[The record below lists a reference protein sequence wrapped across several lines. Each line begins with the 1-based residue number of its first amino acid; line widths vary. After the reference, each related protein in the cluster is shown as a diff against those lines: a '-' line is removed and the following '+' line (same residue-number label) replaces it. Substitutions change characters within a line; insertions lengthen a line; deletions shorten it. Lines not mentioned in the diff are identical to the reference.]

1 MKSICRPTPFASL
14 SPEASIL
21 AVLRVVI
28 FAIAVTAWP
37 MGIYAQLAP
46 GNLAGVSWGHI
57 HMNVSDVEEHVRIW
71 VEHFGGVRADVPVA
85 TVVLP
90 NTLLMFNAQAPTGGT
105 QGSSID
111 HFGFSVPNV
120 AEFLERWRADG
131 LEVESEFNGFGDL
144 PQAYLRLPDDIRV
157 ELEEVPSLTEV
168 AVPYHVHLYTDGET
182 EALRDWFVEQFS
194 MEPRERGF
202 NPYTADVPGMNVSFS
217 SSEEPLERSQGRA
230 VDHIGFEIE
239 NLEAF
244 VESLTA
250 SGVVLDAEYRVIESL
265 GIGLAFFTDASGTY
279 WELTERLGSLA
290 ERGGR

>member
-1 MKSICRPTPFASL
+1 MTSICRPTPVASL
-14 SPEASIL
+14 SPVASIL
-21 AVLRVVI
+21 AMLRP
-28 FAIAVTAWP
+28 IAFTIVVTAWP
-37 MGIYAQLAP
+37 LGVFAQLAP
-46 GNLAGVSWGHI
+46 GNVAGVSWGHL

-71 VEHFGGVRADVPVA
+71 VEHFGGVRANVPVA

-111 HFGFSVPNV
+111 HFGFSVPDI
-120 AEFLERWRADG
+120 AAFLERWRADG

-144 PQAYLRLPDDIRV
+144 PQAYLRLPDGIRV

-168 AVPYHVHLYTDGET
+168 AVPYHVHLYTDGDP
-182 EALRDWFVEQFS
+182 EALRDWFVGQFS

-202 NPYTADVPGMNVSFS
+202 NPHTADVPGMNVSFS
-217 SSEEPLERSQGRA
+217 PSEEPLEPSRGRA
-230 VDHIGFEIE
+230 VDHIEFEIE

-250 SGVVLDAEYRVIESL
+250 AGVILDSEYRVIESL

-279 WELTERLGSLA
+279 WELTERLGSLT
-290 ERGGR
+290 ERGSR

>member
-1 MKSICRPTPFASL
+1 MTFVCRPTPVDSL
-14 SPEASIL
+14 SPAAETL
-21 AVLRVVI
+21 AVLRAIV
-28 FAIAVTAWP
+28 FAIAVSASP
-37 MGIYAQLAP
+37 LGVSAQLAP
-46 GNLAGVSWGHI
+46 GNMAGVSWGHI

-111 HFGFSVPNV
+111 HFGFSVPDV
-120 AEFLERWRADG
+120 AAFLERWRADG

-144 PQAYLRLPDDIRV
+144 PQAYLLLPDNIRV

-168 AVPYHVHLYTDGET
+168 AVPYHVHLYTDGDPQT
-182 EALRDWFVEQFS
+182 LRDWFVDQFS

-202 NPYTADVPGMNVSFS
+202 NPHTADVPGMNVSFS
-217 SSEEPLERSQGRA
+217 PSDEPLEPSRGRA

-250 SGVVLDAEYRVIESL
+250 SGVILDAEYRVFESL
-265 GIGLAFFTDASGTY
+265 GIGFAFFTDASGTY

-290 ERGGR
+290 ERGGQ